1 MKTHPYL
8 RAYLAG
14 ILVPTFI
21 LPVMLAGFL
30 TLRLGVGIQ
39 VPIERGL
46 IFPMALVPSLWGL
59 WNMFWLGTHSRTH
72 LPVGVHG
79 AVLPLLLVPSG
90 TIAALSLGIMSLG
103 ASTVTWFHAIEIPYS
118 LISIG
123 ILAALAAYYLVW
135 KYIVGFMNRLLEIA

>member
-59 WNMFWLGTHSRTH
+59 WNMFWLGTHTRTH
-72 LPVGVHG
+72 LPLGVHG

-103 ASTVTWFHAIEIPYS
+103 ASTVTWFHSIEIPYS
-118 LISIG
+118 LISVG

-135 KYIVGFMNRLLEIA
+135 KYIVGFVNRLLEIA

>member
-59 WNMFWLGTHSRTH
+59 WNMFWLGTHTRTH

-103 ASTVTWFHAIEIPYS
+103 ASSVTWFHDIEIPYS
-118 LISIG
+118 LISVG

>member
-1 MKTHPYL
+1 
-8 RAYLAG
+8 
-14 ILVPTFI
+14 
-21 LPVMLAGFL
+21 MLAGFL

-90 TIAALSLGIMSLG
+90 TVAALSLGIMSIG
-103 ASTVTWFHAIEIPYS
+103 ASSVTWFHDIEIPYS
-118 LISIG
+118 LIAVG

-135 KYIVGFMNRLLEIA
+135 KYIVGFVNRLLEIA

>member
-14 ILVPTFI
+14 VFVPTLI
-21 LPVMLAGFL
+21 LPLMLTGFL
-30 TLRLGVGIQ
+30 TLRQVIGIQ
-39 VPIERGL
+39 IPIERGL
-46 IFPMALVPSLWGL
+46 IFPLALVPTLWGL
-59 WNMFWLGTHSRTH
+59 WNMLWLASHTTTH

-90 TIAALSLGIMSLG
+90 ASLALCLGILSLGSG
-103 ASTVTWFHAIEIPYS
+103 SVTWFHSIEIPYG
-118 LISIG
+118 LISVG

-135 KYIVGFMNRLLEIA
+135 KYVVGFLNRWLEVA

>member
-30 TLRLGVGIQ
+30 ILRLVVGIQ
-39 VPIERGL
+39 IPIERGL

-59 WNMFWLGTHSRTH
+59 WNMFWLATHARTH

-90 TIAALSLGIMSLG
+90 TIAALSLGILSFG
-103 ASTVTWFHAIEIPYS
+103 ASTVTWFHSIEIPYS
-118 LISIG
+118 LISVG

-135 KYIVGFMNRLLEIA
+135 KYIVGFLNRLLEIA

>member
-30 TLRLGVGIQ
+30 TLRLGIGIQ

-59 WNMFWLGTHSRTH
+59 WNMFWLGTHTRTH

-90 TIAALSLGIMSLG
+90 TIAALSLGILSFG
-103 ASTVTWFHAIEIPYS
+103 ASSVTWFHSIEIPYS

-135 KYIVGFMNRLLEIA
+135 KYIVGFLNRLLEIA